1 MDEVKK
7 KFFWNKQFNLKGRV
21 VYPNLFTPKDTMGTG
36 KAKFNT
42 AFMWP
47 KEENKEAFSEMVG
60 LIKEYKTK
68 YFPTH
73 PNFIIPFK
81 DENARKQDGSPH
93 PDFFHGHYWFN
104 ATANPDFPPKVMNA
118 NKEDVS
124 EAEGV
129 HSGRNAIINVS
140 LFSYEF
146 KGKVGVSVNV
156 RAVVVLSGGEPV
168 GGGGAVSTSD
178 IDKMFSDVKYD
189 VEKEEAKE
197 VMGSQSSFFDSI

>member
-81 DENARKQDGSPH
+81 DENARKQDGRPILIFS
-93 PDFFHGHYWFN
+93 
-104 ATANPDFPPKVMNA
+104 TV
-118 NKEDVS
+118 
-124 EAEGV
+124 
-129 HSGRNAIINVS
+129 IIGLMLLRTPTFRLRS
-140 LFSYEF
+140 
-146 KGKVGVSVNV
+146 
-156 RAVVVLSGGEPV
+156 
-168 GGGGAVSTSD
+168 
-178 IDKMFSDVKYD
+178 
-189 VEKEEAKE
+189 
-197 VMGSQSSFFDSI
+197 